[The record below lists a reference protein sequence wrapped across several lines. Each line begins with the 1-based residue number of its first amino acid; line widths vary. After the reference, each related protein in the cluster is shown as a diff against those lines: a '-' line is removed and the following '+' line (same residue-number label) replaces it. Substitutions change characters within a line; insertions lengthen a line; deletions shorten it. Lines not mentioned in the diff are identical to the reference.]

1 MSKILPVG
9 LIASGRMIESPLI
22 RYPALVSELGPVV
35 ASSRRLASR
44 YANALKAG
52 HAADVREL
60 NLCRLVLIQAPQ
72 GDLPAMLAMLRAAP
86 ILWKSKVLALI
97 DDDLD
102 SEALHPMREVR
113 ASMGSVALAPSR
125 EKGMLVI
132 EGDAAAVRLL
142 NRWAAQARMNCV
154 ELKPQCKALYGAG
167 LMAAGSLLSPVLDGA
182 TRSLRASGLSQL
194 DTRRILSLVVEMAIR
209 SQQAHGRKAWLSPA
223 SATRRPVVLN
233 QLEALGEVDPV
244 LAAFFQRSLIAVL
257 DYIGQDLEWLGDP
270 PPPYQPSPD

>member
-44 YANALKAG
+44 YANALRAG
-52 HAADVREL
+52 HAADAREL

-72 GDLPAMLAMLRAAP
+72 CDLPAILSMLLEPP
-86 ILWKSKVLALI
+86 IAWKSKVLALI

-102 SEALHPMREVR
+102 AEALRSMREVR
-113 ASMGSVALAPSR
+113 AAVGSIALAPSR

-132 EGDAAAVRLL
+132 EGDPAAVRVLSQ
-142 NRWAAQARMNCV
+142 WAAHARMSCI

-167 LMAAGSLLSPVLDGA
+167 LMAAGSLLPPVLDGA
-182 TRSLRASGLSQL
+182 MRSLRASGLSQL
-194 DTRRILSLVVEMAIR
+194 DARRILGLVVEMAIR
-209 SQQAHGRKAWLSPA
+209 GQQAHGRKAWVSPA
-223 SATRRPVVLN
+223 AAARRPAVLN
-233 QLEALGEVDPV
+233 QLEALADVDPV
-244 LAAFFQRSLIAVL
+244 LAAYFQRSLIAAL
-257 DYIGQDLEWLGDP
+257 DYVGQDPEWLGEP
-270 PPPYQPSPD
+270 PPPCQPSPD